1 MFREKEKTG
10 GTGDTKEKYQS
21 IVIKGINDNENAIR
35 AEKES
40 NNPKHEITK
49 PTSKELFKKNGNKP
63 ENLEKKNS
71 SAKNVPEKKGEIIK
85 VGQNWEGGKNRF
97 VRNSLFSR
105 QDKDNRLE

>member
-1 MFREKEKTG
+1 MNNNKKVTVESEQATSNRRTVKDIREMFREKEKTG
-10 GTGDTKEKYQS
+10 GTGDTKEKYPS

-71 SAKNVPEKKGEIIK
+71 SAKNVPEKK
-85 VGQNWEGGKNRF
+85 R
-97 VRNSLFSR
+97 RNH
-105 QDKDNRLE
+105 